1 MRKIF
6 LHIPAVLAALLL
18 CFACSDDKS
27 KVIPRGKLAKIYAE
41 MLVMDQ
47 WAVSDSRLRQ
57 KADTSLIYEP
67 IFEKYGYD
75 GEDYRASVEFY
86 MDDPERYSK
95 ILRESADILDARIK
109 ELNDLKHVLRRQE
122 EISRFVTDFE
132 ISDFYPYL
140 SSEPYV
146 HYYDSLAVE
155 LDTLSTYRLVSIE
168 RADTLYDCLRMIVQ
182 TDTLANV
189 VKEEETHAQKD
200 TVAIE
205 KPVREDVLKEDILGI
220 PSLVRHSEL
229 NSLRRK

>member
-1 MRKIF
+1 MKKVF

-18 CFACSDDKS
+18 CFACSDDES
-27 KVIPRGKLAKIYAE
+27 KVIPRGKMAKIYAE

-75 GEDYRASVEFY
+75 GEDYRASVEYY
-86 MDDPERYSK
+86 MNDPERFSR
-95 ILRESADILDARIK
+95 ILRESADILDARIE
-109 ELNDLKHVLRRQE
+109 ELKNLKQE
-122 EISRFVTDFE
+122 LMKQENINRLITDFD

-182 TDTLANV
+182 TDTLKNV
-189 VKEEETHAQKD
+189 VKEEDALKD
-200 TVAIE
+200 SVAVE
-205 KPVREDVLKEDILGI
+205 KPVRQDVLREDILGM
-220 PSLVRHSEL
+220 PTLVKHSEL

>member
-1 MRKIF
+1 MKKVF

-18 CFACSDDKS
+18 CFACSADES
-27 KVIPRGKLAKIYAE
+27 KVIPRGKMAKIYAE

-75 GEDYRASVEFY
+75 GEDYRASVEYY
-86 MDDPERYSK
+86 MNDPERFSR
-95 ILRESADILDARIK
+95 ILRESADILDARIE
-109 ELNDLKHVLRRQE
+109 ELKNLKQE
-122 EISRFVTDFE
+122 LMKQEKINRLITDFE

-182 TDTLANV
+182 TDTLKNV
-189 VKEEETHAQKD
+189 VKEEDAQKD
-200 TVAIE
+200 SVAVE
-205 KPVREDVLKEDILGI
+205 KPVRQDVLREDILGM
-220 PSLVRHSEL
+220 PTLVKHSEL

>member
-1 MRKIF
+1 MKKVF

-18 CFACSDDKS
+18 CFACSDDES
-27 KVIPRGKLAKIYAE
+27 KVIPRGKMAKIYAE

-75 GEDYRASVEFY
+75 GEDYRASVEYY
-86 MDDPERYSK
+86 MNDPERFSR
-95 ILRESADILDARIK
+95 ILRESADILDARIE
-109 ELNDLKHVLRRQE
+109 ELKNLKQE
-122 EISRFVTDFE
+122 LMKQEKINRLITDFE

-182 TDTLANV
+182 ADTLKNV
-189 VKEEETHAQKD
+189 VKEEDAQKD
-200 TVAIE
+200 SVAVE
-205 KPVREDVLKEDILGI
+205 KPVRQDVLREDILGM
-220 PSLVRHSEL
+220 PTLVKHSEL

>member
-1 MRKIF
+1 MKKVF

-18 CFACSDDKS
+18 CFACSDDES
-27 KVIPRGKLAKIYAE
+27 KVIPRGKMAKIYAE

-75 GEDYRASVEFY
+75 GEDYRASVEYY
-86 MDDPERYSK
+86 MNDPERFSR
-95 ILRESADILDARIK
+95 ILRESADILDARIE
-109 ELNDLKHVLRRQE
+109 ELKNLKQE
-122 EISRFVTDFE
+122 LMKQEKINRLITDFE

-168 RADTLYDCLRMIVQ
+168 RADTLYDCLLMIVQ
-182 TDTLANV
+182 ADTLKN
-189 VKEEETHAQKD
+189 VKEEDAQKD
-200 TVAIE
+200 SVAVE
-205 KPVREDVLKEDILGI
+205 KPVRQDVLKEDILGMQT
-220 PSLVRHSEL
+220 LVKHSEL

>member
-1 MRKIF
+1 MKKVF

-18 CFACSDDKS
+18 CFACSDDES
-27 KVIPRGKLAKIYAE
+27 KVIPRGKMAKIYAE

-75 GEDYRASVEFY
+75 GEDYRASVEYY
-86 MDDPERYSK
+86 MNDPERFSR
-95 ILRESADILDARIK
+95 ILRESADILDARIE
-109 ELNDLKHVLRRQE
+109 ELKNLKQE
-122 EISRFVTDFE
+122 LMKQEKINRLITDFD

-182 TDTLANV
+182 TDTLKNV
-189 VKEEETHAQKD
+189 VKEEDAQKD
-200 TVAIE
+200 SVTVE
-205 KPVREDVLKEDILGI
+205 KPVRQDVLKEDILGM
-220 PSLVRHSEL
+220 PTLVKHSEL

>member
-1 MRKIF
+1 MKKVF

-18 CFACSDDKS
+18 CFACSDDES
-27 KVIPRGKLAKIYAE
+27 KVIPRGKMAKIYAE

-75 GEDYRASVEFY
+75 GEDYRASVEYY
-86 MDDPERYSK
+86 MNDPERFSR
-95 ILRESADILDARIK
+95 ILRESADILDARIE
-109 ELNDLKHVLRRQE
+109 ELKNLKQE
-122 EISRFVTDFE
+122 LMKQEKINRLITDFE

-182 TDTLANV
+182 ADTLKNV
-189 VKEEETHAQKD
+189 VKEEDAQKD
-200 TVAIE
+200 SVAVE
-205 KPVREDVLKEDILGI
+205 KSVRRDVLREDILGM
-220 PSLVRHSEL
+220 PTLVKHSEL

>member
-1 MRKIF
+1 MKKVF

-18 CFACSDDKS
+18 CFACSDDES
-27 KVIPRGKLAKIYAE
+27 KVIPRGKMAKIYAE

-75 GEDYRASVEFY
+75 GEDYRASVEYY
-86 MDDPERYSK
+86 MNDPERFSR
-95 ILRESADILDARIK
+95 ILRESADILDARIE
-109 ELNDLKHVLRRQE
+109 ELKNLKQE
-122 EISRFVTDFE
+122 LMKQEKINRLITDFD

-155 LDTLSTYRLVSIE
+155 LDTLSTYRPASIE

-182 TDTLANV
+182 TDTLKNV
-189 VKEEETHAQKD
+189 VKEEDAQKD
-200 TVAIE
+200 SVTVE
-205 KPVREDVLKEDILGI
+205 KPVRQDVLKEDILGM
-220 PSLVRHSEL
+220 PTLVKHSEL

>member
-1 MRKIF
+1 MKKVF

-18 CFACSDDKS
+18 CFACSDDES
-27 KVIPRGKLAKIYAE
+27 KVIPRGKMAKIYAE

-75 GEDYRASVEFY
+75 GEDYRASVEYY
-86 MDDPERYSK
+86 MNDPERFSR
-95 ILRESADILDARIK
+95 ILRESADILDARIE
-109 ELNDLKHVLRRQE
+109 ELKNLKQE
-122 EISRFVTDFE
+122 LMKQEKINRLITDFE

-182 TDTLANV
+182 TDTLKNV
-189 VKEEETHAQKD
+189 VKEEDAQKD
-200 TVAIE
+200 SVAVE
-205 KPVREDVLKEDILGI
+205 KPVRQDVLREDIMGM
-220 PSLVRHSEL
+220 PTLVKHSEL

>member
-1 MRKIF
+1 M
-6 LHIPAVLAALLL
+6 
-18 CFACSDDKS
+18 
-27 KVIPRGKLAKIYAE
+27 AKIYAE

-75 GEDYRASVEFY
+75 GEDYRASVEYY
-86 MDDPERYSK
+86 MNDPERFSR
-95 ILRESADILDARIK
+95 ILRESADILDARIE
-109 ELNDLKHVLRRQE
+109 ELKNLKQE
-122 EISRFVTDFE
+122 LMKQEKINRLITDFD

-182 TDTLANV
+182 TDTLKNV
-189 VKEEETHAQKD
+189 VKEEDAQKD
-200 TVAIE
+200 SVAVE
-205 KPVREDVLKEDILGI
+205 KPVRQDVLREDILGM
-220 PSLVRHSEL
+220 PTLVKHSEL

>member
-1 MRKIF
+1 MKKVF

-18 CFACSDDKS
+18 CFACSDDES
-27 KVIPRGKLAKIYAE
+27 KVIPRGKMAKIYAE

-75 GEDYRASVEFY
+75 GEDYRASVEYY
-86 MDDPERYSK
+86 MNDPERFSR
-95 ILRESADILDARIK
+95 ILRESADILDARIE
-109 ELNDLKHVLRRQE
+109 ELKNLKQE
-122 EISRFVTDFE
+122 LMKQENINRLITDFD

-182 TDTLANV
+182 TDTLKNV
-189 VKEEETHAQKD
+189 VKEEDAQKD
-200 TVAIE
+200 SVAVE
-205 KPVREDVLKEDILGI
+205 KPVRQDVLREDIMGM
-220 PSLVRHSEL
+220 PTLVKHSEL

>member
-1 MRKIF
+1 MKKVF

-18 CFACSDDKS
+18 CFACSDDES
-27 KVIPRGKLAKIYAE
+27 KVIPRGKMAKIYAE

-75 GEDYRASVEFY
+75 GEDYRASVEYY
-86 MDDPERYSK
+86 MNDPERFSR
-95 ILRESADILDARIK
+95 ILRESADILDARIE
-109 ELNDLKHVLRRQE
+109 ELKNLKQE
-122 EISRFVTDFE
+122 LMKQEKNNRLITDFD

-182 TDTLANV
+182 TDTLKNV
-189 VKEEETHAQKD
+189 VKEEDAQKD
-200 TVAIE
+200 SVAVE
-205 KPVREDVLKEDILGI
+205 KPVRQDVLREDIMGM
-220 PSLVRHSEL
+220 PTLVKHSEL

>member
-1 MRKIF
+1 MKKVF

-18 CFACSDDKS
+18 CFACSDDES
-27 KVIPRGKLAKIYAE
+27 KVIPRGKMAKIYAE

-75 GEDYRASVEFY
+75 GEDYRASVEYY
-86 MDDPERYSK
+86 MNDPERFSR
-95 ILRESADILDARIK
+95 ILRESADILDARIE
-109 ELNDLKHVLRRQE
+109 ELKNLKQDLMRQE
-122 EISRFVTDFE
+122 KINRLITDFD

-182 TDTLANV
+182 TDTLKNV
-189 VKEEETHAQKD
+189 VKEEDAQKD
-200 TVAIE
+200 SVAVE
-205 KPVREDVLKEDILGI
+205 KPVRQDVLREDILGM
-220 PSLVRHSEL
+220 PTLVKHSEL

>member
-1 MRKIF
+1 MKKVF

-18 CFACSDDKS
+18 CFACSDDES
-27 KVIPRGKLAKIYAE
+27 KVIPRGKMAKIYAE

-75 GEDYRASVEFY
+75 GEDYRASVEYY
-86 MDDPERYSK
+86 MNDPERFSR
-95 ILRESADILDARIK
+95 ILRESADILDARIE
-109 ELNDLKHVLRRQE
+109 ELKNLKQE
-122 EISRFVTDFE
+122 LMKQEKINRLITDFE

-182 TDTLANV
+182 TDTLKNV
-189 VKEEETHAQKD
+189 VKEEDAQKD
-200 TVAIE
+200 SVAVE
-205 KPVREDVLKEDILGI
+205 KPVRQDVLREDILGM
-220 PSLVRHSEL
+220 PTLVKHSEL

>member
-1 MRKIF
+1 MKKVF

-18 CFACSDDKS
+18 CFACSDDES
-27 KVIPRGKLAKIYAE
+27 KVIPRGKMAKIYAE

-75 GEDYRASVEFY
+75 GEDYRASVEYY
-86 MDDPERYSK
+86 MNDPERFSR
-95 ILRESADILDARIK
+95 ILRESADILDARIE
-109 ELNDLKHVLRRQE
+109 ELKNLKQE
-122 EISRFVTDFE
+122 LMKQEKIDRLITDFD

-182 TDTLANV
+182 TDTLKNV
-189 VKEEETHAQKD
+189 VKEEDAQKD
-200 TVAIE
+200 SVAVE
-205 KPVREDVLKEDILGI
+205 KPVRQDVLREDILGM
-220 PSLVRHSEL
+220 PTLVKHSEL

>member
-1 MRKIF
+1 MKKVF

-18 CFACSDDKS
+18 CFACSDDES
-27 KVIPRGKLAKIYAE
+27 KVIPRGKMAKIYAE

-75 GEDYRASVEFY
+75 GEDYRASVEYY
-86 MDDPERYSK
+86 MNDPERFSR
-95 ILRESADILDARIK
+95 ILRESADILDARIE
-109 ELNDLKHVLRRQE
+109 ELKNLKQDLMRQE
-122 EISRFVTDFE
+122 KINRLITDFE

-182 TDTLANV
+182 TDTLKNA
-189 VKEEETHAQKD
+189 VKEEDAQKD
-200 TVAIE
+200 SVAVE
-205 KPVREDVLKEDILGI
+205 KPVRQDVLREDILGM
-220 PSLVRHSEL
+220 PTLVKHSEL

>member
-1 MRKIF
+1 MKKVF

-18 CFACSDDKS
+18 CFACSDDES
-27 KVIPRGKLAKIYAE
+27 KVIPRGKMAKIYAE

-75 GEDYRASVEFY
+75 GEDYRASVEYY
-86 MDDPERYSK
+86 MNDPERFSR
-95 ILRESADILDARIK
+95 ILRESADILDVRIE
-109 ELNDLKHVLRRQE
+109 ELKNLKQE
-122 EISRFVTDFE
+122 LMEQEKINRLITDFD

-182 TDTLANV
+182 TDTLKNV
-189 VKEEETHAQKD
+189 VKEEDAQKD
-200 TVAIE
+200 SVAVE
-205 KPVREDVLKEDILGI
+205 KPVRQDVLREDILGM
-220 PSLVRHSEL
+220 PTLVKHSEL

>member
-1 MRKIF
+1 MKKVF

-18 CFACSDDKS
+18 CFACSDDES
-27 KVIPRGKLAKIYAE
+27 KVIPRGKMAKIYAE

-75 GEDYRASVEFY
+75 GEDYRASVEYY
-86 MDDPERYSK
+86 MNDPERFSR
-95 ILRESADILDARIK
+95 ILRESSDILDARIE
-109 ELNDLKHVLRRQE
+109 ELKNLKQE
-122 EISRFVTDFE
+122 LMKQENINRLITDFD

-182 TDTLANV
+182 TDTLKNV
-189 VKEEETHAQKD
+189 VKEEDAQKD
-200 TVAIE
+200 SVAVE
-205 KPVREDVLKEDILGI
+205 KPVRQDVLREDILGM
-220 PSLVRHSEL
+220 PTLVKHSEL

>member
-1 MRKIF
+1 MKRIF

-18 CFACSDDKS
+18 CFACSDDES
-27 KVIPRGKLAKIYAE
+27 KVIPRGKMAKIYAE

-75 GEDYRASVEFY
+75 GEDYRASVEYY
-86 MDDPERYSK
+86 MNDPERFSR
-95 ILRESADILDARIK
+95 ILRESADILDARIE
-109 ELNDLKHVLRRQE
+109 ELKNLKQDLMRQE
-122 EISRFVTDFE
+122 KINRLITDFE

-182 TDTLANV
+182 TDTLKNV
-189 VKEEETHAQKD
+189 VKEEDAQKD
-200 TVAIE
+200 SVAVE
-205 KPVREDVLKEDILGI
+205 KPVRQDVLREDIMGM
-220 PSLVRHSEL
+220 PTLVKHSEL

>member
-1 MRKIF
+1 MKKVF

-18 CFACSDDKS
+18 CFACSDDES
-27 KVIPRGKLAKIYAE
+27 KVIPRGKMAKIYAE

-75 GEDYRASVEFY
+75 GEDYRASVEYY
-86 MDDPERYSK
+86 MNDPERFSR
-95 ILRESADILDARIK
+95 ILRESADILDARIE
-109 ELNDLKHVLRRQE
+109 ELKNLKQE
-122 EISRFVTDFE
+122 LMKQENINRLITDFE

-182 TDTLANV
+182 TDTLKNV
-189 VKEEETHAQKD
+189 VKEEDAQKD
-200 TVAIE
+200 SVAVE
-205 KPVREDVLKEDILGI
+205 KPVRQDVLREDILGM
-220 PSLVRHSEL
+220 PTLVKHSEL

>member
-1 MRKIF
+1 M
-6 LHIPAVLAALLL
+6 
-18 CFACSDDKS
+18 
-27 KVIPRGKLAKIYAE
+27 AKIYAE

-75 GEDYRASVEFY
+75 GEDYRASVEYY
-86 MDDPERYSK
+86 MNDPERFSR
-95 ILRESADILDARIK
+95 ILRESADILDARIE
-109 ELNDLKHVLRRQE
+109 ELKNLKQE
-122 EISRFVTDFE
+122 LMKQENINRLITDFD

-182 TDTLANV
+182 TDTLKNV
-189 VKEEETHAQKD
+189 VKEEDAQKD
-200 TVAIE
+200 SVAVE
-205 KPVREDVLKEDILGI
+205 KPVRQDVLREDIMGM
-220 PSLVRHSEL
+220 PTLVKHSEL

>member
-1 MRKIF
+1 MKKVF

-18 CFACSDDKS
+18 CFACSDDES
-27 KVIPRGKLAKIYAE
+27 KVIPRGKMAKIYAE

-75 GEDYRASVEFY
+75 GEDYRASVEYY
-86 MDDPERYSK
+86 MNDPERFSR
-95 ILRESADILDARIK
+95 ILRESADILDARIE
-109 ELNDLKHVLRRQE
+109 ELKNLKQDLMRQE
-122 EISRFVTDFE
+122 KINRLITDFE

-182 TDTLANV
+182 TDTLKNV
-189 VKEEETHAQKD
+189 VKEEDAQKD
-200 TVAIE
+200 SVAVE
-205 KPVREDVLKEDILGI
+205 KPVRQDVLREDILGM
-220 PSLVRHSEL
+220 PTLVKHSEL

>member
-1 MRKIF
+1 MKKVF

-18 CFACSDDKS
+18 CFACSDDES
-27 KVIPRGKLAKIYAE
+27 KVIPRGKMAKIYAE

-75 GEDYRASVEFY
+75 GEDYRASVEYY
-86 MDDPERYSK
+86 MNDPERFSR
-95 ILRESADILDARIK
+95 ILRESADILDARIE
-109 ELNDLKHVLRRQE
+109 ELKNLKQDLMKQE
-122 EISRFVTDFE
+122 KINRLITDFD

-182 TDTLANV
+182 TDTLKNA
-189 VKEEETHAQKD
+189 VKEEDAQKD
-200 TVAIE
+200 SVAVE
-205 KPVREDVLKEDILGI
+205 KPVRQDVLREDILGM
-220 PSLVRHSEL
+220 PTLVKHSEL

>member
-1 MRKIF
+1 MKKVF

-18 CFACSDDKS
+18 CFACSDDES
-27 KVIPRGKLAKIYAE
+27 KVIPRGKMAKIYAE

-75 GEDYRASVEFY
+75 GEDYRASVEYY
-86 MDDPERYSK
+86 MNDPERFSR
-95 ILRESADILDARIK
+95 ILRESADILDARIE
-109 ELNDLKHVLRRQE
+109 ELKNLKQE
-122 EISRFVTDFE
+122 LMEQEKINRLITDFD

-182 TDTLANV
+182 TDTLKNV
-189 VKEEETHAQKD
+189 VKEEDAHKD
-200 TVAIE
+200 SVAVE
-205 KPVREDVLKEDILGI
+205 KPVRQDVLREDILGM
-220 PSLVRHSEL
+220 PTLVKHSEL

>member
-1 MRKIF
+1 MKKVF

-18 CFACSDDKS
+18 CFACSDDES
-27 KVIPRGKLAKIYAE
+27 KVIPRGKMAKIYAE

-67 IFEKYGYD
+67 IFAKYGYD
-75 GEDYRASVEFY
+75 GEDYRASVEYY
-86 MDDPERYSK
+86 MNDPERFSR
-95 ILRESADILDARIK
+95 ILRESADILDARIE
-109 ELNDLKHVLRRQE
+109 ELKNLKQE
-122 EISRFVTDFE
+122 LMKQEKINRLITDFD

-182 TDTLANV
+182 TDTLKNV
-189 VKEEETHAQKD
+189 VKEEDAQKD
-200 TVAIE
+200 SVTVE
-205 KPVREDVLKEDILGI
+205 KPVRQDVLKEDILGM
-220 PSLVRHSEL
+220 PTLVKHSEL

>member
-1 MRKIF
+1 MKKVF
-6 LHIPAVLAALLL
+6 LHILAVLAALLL
-18 CFACSDDKS
+18 CFACSDDES
-27 KVIPRGKLAKIYAE
+27 KVIPRGKMAKIYAE

-75 GEDYRASVEFY
+75 GEDYRASVEYY
-86 MDDPERYSK
+86 MNDPERFSR
-95 ILRESADILDARIK
+95 ILRESADILDARIE
-109 ELNDLKHVLRRQE
+109 ELKNLKQE
-122 EISRFVTDFE
+122 LMKQEKINCLITDFE

-182 TDTLANV
+182 TDTLKNV
-189 VKEEETHAQKD
+189 VKEEDAQKD
-200 TVAIE
+200 SVAVE
-205 KPVREDVLKEDILGI
+205 KPVRQDVLREDILGM
-220 PSLVRHSEL
+220 PTLVKHSEL

>member
-1 MRKIF
+1 MKKVF

-18 CFACSDDKS
+18 CFACSDDES
-27 KVIPRGKLAKIYAE
+27 KVIPRGKMAKIYAE

-75 GEDYRASVEFY
+75 GEDYRASVEYY
-86 MDDPERYSK
+86 MNDPERFSR
-95 ILRESADILDARIK
+95 ILRESADILDARIE
-109 ELNDLKHVLRRQE
+109 ELKNLKQE
-122 EISRFVTDFE
+122 LMKQEKINRLITDFD

-155 LDTLSTYRLVSIE
+155 LDTLSTYRLMSIE

-182 TDTLANV
+182 TDTLKNV
-189 VKEEETHAQKD
+189 VKEEDAQKD
-200 TVAIE
+200 SIAVE
-205 KPVREDVLKEDILGI
+205 KPVRQDVLREDILGM
-220 PSLVRHSEL
+220 PTLVKHSEL

>member
-1 MRKIF
+1 MKKVF

-18 CFACSDDKS
+18 CFACSDDES
-27 KVIPRGKLAKIYAE
+27 KVIPRGKMAKIYAE

-75 GEDYRASVEFY
+75 GEDYRASVEYY
-86 MDDPERYSK
+86 MNDPERFSR
-95 ILRESADILDARIK
+95 ILRESADILDARIE
-109 ELNDLKHVLRRQE
+109 ELKNLKQE
-122 EISRFVTDFE
+122 LMKQENINRLITDFD

-182 TDTLANV
+182 TDTLKNV
-189 VKEEETHAQKD
+189 VKEEDAQKD
-200 TVAIE
+200 SVAVE
-205 KPVREDVLKEDILGI
+205 KPVRQDVLREDILGM
-220 PSLVRHSEL
+220 PTLVKHSEL

>member
-1 MRKIF
+1 M
-6 LHIPAVLAALLL
+6 
-18 CFACSDDKS
+18 
-27 KVIPRGKLAKIYAE
+27 AKIYAE

-75 GEDYRASVEFY
+75 GEDYRASVEYY
-86 MDDPERYSK
+86 MNDPERFSR
-95 ILRESADILDARIK
+95 ILRESADILDARIE
-109 ELNDLKHVLRRQE
+109 ELKNLKQE
-122 EISRFVTDFE
+122 LMEQEKINRLITDFD

-182 TDTLANV
+182 TDTLKNV
-189 VKEEETHAQKD
+189 VKEEDAQKD
-200 TVAIE
+200 SVAVE
-205 KPVREDVLKEDILGI
+205 KPVRQDVLREDILGM
-220 PSLVRHSEL
+220 PTLVKHSEL

>member
-1 MRKIF
+1 MKKVF

-18 CFACSDDKS
+18 CFACSDDES
-27 KVIPRGKLAKIYAE
+27 KVIPRGKMAKIYAE

-75 GEDYRASVEFY
+75 GEDYRASVEYY
-86 MDDPERYSK
+86 MNDPERFSR
-95 ILRESADILDARIK
+95 ILRESSDILDARIE
-109 ELNDLKHVLRRQE
+109 ELKNLKQE
-122 EISRFVTDFE
+122 LMEQEKINRLITDFD

-182 TDTLANV
+182 TDTLKNV
-189 VKEEETHAQKD
+189 VKEEDAQKD
-200 TVAIE
+200 SVAVE
-205 KPVREDVLKEDILGI
+205 KPVRQDVLREDILGM
-220 PSLVRHSEL
+220 PTLVKHSEL

>member
-1 MRKIF
+1 MKKVF

-18 CFACSDDKS
+18 CFACSDDES
-27 KVIPRGKLAKIYAE
+27 KVIPRGKMAKIYAE

-75 GEDYRASVEFY
+75 GEDYRASVEYY
-86 MDDPERYSK
+86 MNDPERFSR
-95 ILRESADILDARIK
+95 ILRESADILDVRIE
-109 ELNDLKHVLRRQE
+109 ELKNLKQE
-122 EISRFVTDFE
+122 LMKQEKINRLITDFE

-182 TDTLANV
+182 TDTLKNV
-189 VKEEETHAQKD
+189 VKEEDAQKD
-200 TVAIE
+200 SVVVE
-205 KPVREDVLKEDILGI
+205 KPVRQDVLREDILGM
-220 PSLVRHSEL
+220 PTLVKHSEL

>member
-1 MRKIF
+1 MRRIF

-18 CFACSDDKS
+18 CFACSDDES
-27 KVIPRGKLAKIYAE
+27 KVIPRGKMAKIYAE

-75 GEDYRASVEFY
+75 GEDYRASVEYY
-86 MDDPERYSK
+86 MNDPERFSR
-95 ILRESADILDARIK
+95 ILRESADILDARIE
-109 ELNDLKHVLRRQE
+109 ELKNLKQE
-122 EISRFVTDFE
+122 LMKQENINRLITDFD

-182 TDTLANV
+182 TDTLKNV
-189 VKEEETHAQKD
+189 VKEEDAQKD
-200 TVAIE
+200 SVAVE
-205 KPVREDVLKEDILGI
+205 KPVRQDVLREDIMGM
-220 PSLVRHSEL
+220 PTLVKHSEL

>member
-1 MRKIF
+1 MKKVF

-18 CFACSDDKS
+18 CFACSDDES
-27 KVIPRGKLAKIYAE
+27 KVIPRGKMAKIYAE

-75 GEDYRASVEFY
+75 GEDYRASVEYY
-86 MDDPERYSK
+86 MNDPERFSR
-95 ILRESADILDARIK
+95 ILRESADILDARIE
-109 ELNDLKHVLRRQE
+109 ELKNLKQE
-122 EISRFVTDFE
+122 LMKQEKIDRLITDFE

-182 TDTLANV
+182 TDTLKNV
-189 VKEEETHAQKD
+189 VKEEDAQKD
-200 TVAIE
+200 SVAVE
-205 KPVREDVLKEDILGI
+205 KPVRQDVLREDILGM
-220 PSLVRHSEL
+220 PTLVKHSEL

>member
-1 MRKIF
+1 M
-6 LHIPAVLAALLL
+6 
-18 CFACSDDKS
+18 
-27 KVIPRGKLAKIYAE
+27 AKIYAE

-75 GEDYRASVEFY
+75 GEDYRASVEYY
-86 MDDPERYSK
+86 MNDPERFSR
-95 ILRESADILDARIK
+95 ILRESSDILDARIE
-109 ELNDLKHVLRRQE
+109 ELKNLKQE
-122 EISRFVTDFE
+122 LMKQENINRLITDFD

-168 RADTLYDCLRMIVQ
+168 RTDTLYDCLRMIVQ
-182 TDTLANV
+182 TDTLKNV
-189 VKEEETHAQKD
+189 VKEEDAQKD
-200 TVAIE
+200 SVAVE
-205 KPVREDVLKEDILGI
+205 KPVRQDVLREDIMGM
-220 PSLVRHSEL
+220 PTLVKHSEL

>member
-1 MRKIF
+1 M
-6 LHIPAVLAALLL
+6 
-18 CFACSDDKS
+18 
-27 KVIPRGKLAKIYAE
+27 AKIYAE

-75 GEDYRASVEFY
+75 GEDYRASVEYY
-86 MDDPERYSK
+86 MNDPERFSR
-95 ILRESADILDARIK
+95 ILRESADILDARIE
-109 ELNDLKHVLRRQE
+109 ELKNLKQE
-122 EISRFVTDFE
+122 LMKQEKINRLITDFE

-182 TDTLANV
+182 TDTLKNV
-189 VKEEETHAQKD
+189 VKEEDAQKD
-200 TVAIE
+200 SVAVE
-205 KPVREDVLKEDILGI
+205 KPVRQDVLREDILGM
-220 PSLVRHSEL
+220 PTLVKHSEL

>member
-1 MRKIF
+1 MKKVF

-18 CFACSDDKS
+18 CFACSDDES
-27 KVIPRGKLAKIYAE
+27 KVIPRGKMAKIYAE

-75 GEDYRASVEFY
+75 GEDYRASVEYY
-86 MDDPERYSK
+86 MNDPERFSR
-95 ILRESADILDARIK
+95 ILRESADILDARIE
-109 ELNDLKHVLRRQE
+109 ELKNLKQDLMKQE
-122 EISRFVTDFE
+122 KINRLITDFE

-182 TDTLANV
+182 TDTLKNV
-189 VKEEETHAQKD
+189 VKEEDAQKD
-200 TVAIE
+200 SVAVE
-205 KPVREDVLKEDILGI
+205 KPVRQDVLREDILGM
-220 PSLVRHSEL
+220 PTLVKHSEL

>member
-1 MRKIF
+1 MKKVF

-18 CFACSDDKS
+18 CFACSDDES
-27 KVIPRGKLAKIYAE
+27 KVIPRGKMAKIYAE

-75 GEDYRASVEFY
+75 GEDYRASVEYY
-86 MDDPERYSK
+86 MNDPERFSR
-95 ILRESADILDARIK
+95 ILRESADILDARIE
-109 ELNDLKHVLRRQE
+109 ELKNLKQDLMRQE
-122 EISRFVTDFE
+122 KINRLITDFE

-182 TDTLANV
+182 TDTLKNV
-189 VKEEETHAQKD
+189 VKEEDAQKD
-200 TVAIE
+200 SVAVE
-205 KPVREDVLKEDILGI
+205 KPVRQDVLRGDILGM
-220 PSLVRHSEL
+220 PTLVKHSEL

>member
-1 MRKIF
+1 M
-6 LHIPAVLAALLL
+6 
-18 CFACSDDKS
+18 
-27 KVIPRGKLAKIYAE
+27 AKIYAE

-75 GEDYRASVEFY
+75 GEDYRASVEYY
-86 MDDPERYSK
+86 MNDPERFSR
-95 ILRESADILDARIK
+95 ILRESADILDARIE
-109 ELNDLKHVLRRQE
+109 ELKNLKQE
-122 EISRFVTDFE
+122 LMKQEKIDRLITDFE

-182 TDTLANV
+182 TDTLKNV
-189 VKEEETHAQKD
+189 VKEEDAQKD
-200 TVAIE
+200 SVAVE
-205 KPVREDVLKEDILGI
+205 KPVRQDVLREDILGM
-220 PSLVRHSEL
+220 PTLVKHSEL

>member
-1 MRKIF
+1 MKKVF

-18 CFACSDDKS
+18 CFACSDDES
-27 KVIPRGKLAKIYAE
+27 KVIPRGKMAKIYAE

-75 GEDYRASVEFY
+75 GEDYRASVEYY
-86 MDDPERYSK
+86 MNDPERFSR
-95 ILRESADILDARIK
+95 ILRESADILDARIE
-109 ELNDLKHVLRRQE
+109 ELKNLKQE
-122 EISRFVTDFE
+122 LMEQEKINRLITDFD

-182 TDTLANV
+182 TDTLKNV
-189 VKEEETHAQKD
+189 VKEEDVQKD
-200 TVAIE
+200 SVAVE
-205 KPVREDVLKEDILGI
+205 KPVRQDVLREDILGM
-220 PSLVRHSEL
+220 PTLVKHSEL

>member
-1 MRKIF
+1 MKKVF

-18 CFACSDDKS
+18 CFACSDDES
-27 KVIPRGKLAKIYAE
+27 KVIPRGKMAKIYAE

-75 GEDYRASVEFY
+75 GEDYRASVEYY
-86 MDDPERYSK
+86 MNDPERFSR
-95 ILRESADILDARIK
+95 ILRESADILDARIE
-109 ELNDLKHVLRRQE
+109 ELKNLKQE
-122 EISRFVTDFE
+122 LMKQEKINRLITDFD

-182 TDTLANV
+182 TDTLKNV
-189 VKEEETHAQKD
+189 VKEEDAQKD
-200 TVAIE
+200 SVAVE
-205 KPVREDVLKEDILGI
+205 KPVRQDVLREDILGM
-220 PSLVRHSEL
+220 PTLVKHSEL

>member
-1 MRKIF
+1 M
-6 LHIPAVLAALLL
+6 
-18 CFACSDDKS
+18 
-27 KVIPRGKLAKIYAE
+27 AKIYAE

-75 GEDYRASVEFY
+75 GEDYRTSVEYY
-86 MDDPERYSK
+86 MNDPERFSR
-95 ILRESADILDARIK
+95 ILRESADILDARIE
-109 ELNDLKHVLRRQE
+109 ELKNLKQE
-122 EISRFVTDFE
+122 LMKQEKINRLITDFE

-182 TDTLANV
+182 TDTLKNV
-189 VKEEETHAQKD
+189 VKEEDAQKD
-200 TVAIE
+200 SVAVE
-205 KPVREDVLKEDILGI
+205 KPVRQDVLREDILGM
-220 PSLVRHSEL
+220 PTLVKHSEL